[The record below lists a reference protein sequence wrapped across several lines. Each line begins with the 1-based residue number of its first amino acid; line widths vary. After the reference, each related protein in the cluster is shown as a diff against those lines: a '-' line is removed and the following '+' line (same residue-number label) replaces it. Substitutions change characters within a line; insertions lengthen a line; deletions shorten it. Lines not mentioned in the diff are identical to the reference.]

1 MMGQDI
7 MEHLYYG
14 IGVGRIGIVSLAAL
28 VSLALSWLVFL
39 YVRRAGGAIHP
50 PGDNPCHSE
59 GTRYGYGGLAVV
71 LAGTL
76 VSILATGIHSEWRPV
91 LLFVFG
97 LFLIGLLDDSH
108 PLTPGWKVILQVPLI
123 LMTALWL
130 PRPVWVPYGL
140 PWVLA
145 MTAWLTVMTNA
156 YNILDV
162 VDGLLPSVAS
172 LHLAAV
178 GLLLWMQ
185 GDTHLAMVALAF
197 AGASLGFLPGN
208 AWPGRQ
214 ILGDSGSLP
223 LGGLA
228 ALLVLYV
235 DIPSRG
241 GQGWALAALLMSI
254 PVLEVAWVSVRRLR
268 NGIPPWRGSPHHFV
282 YWLSG
287 RLRSIQGSVVGL
299 AAVQSVP
306 FVLVAVSL
314 DEPVDLVWPLA
325 VMAVLLGK
333 PLVLKWTKS

>member
-1 MMGQDI
+1 MKGPDVLELLQ
-7 MEHLYYG
+7 YG
-14 IGVGRIGIVSLAAL
+14 IGVGRIGIVILAAI
-28 VSLALSWLVFL
+28 VSLVLSWVVFL
-39 YVRRAGGAIHP
+39 YVRRVGGAIHP
-50 PGDNPCHSE
+50 PGDNPCHAE
-59 GTRYGYGGLAVV
+59 GIRYGYGGLAVV

-76 VSILATGIHSEWRPV
+76 VSVLAMGIYSEWRPV

-108 PLTPGWKVILQVPLI
+108 PLTPGWKIILQVPLV

-145 MTAWLTVMTNA
+145 VTAWLTVMTNA

-172 LHLAAV
+172 LHLSAV

-197 AGASLGFLPGN
+197 AGASLGFLPSN
-208 AWPGRQ
+208 AWRGRQ

-228 ALLVLYV
+228 ALLILYV

-241 GQGWALAALLMSI
+241 RQGWALAALLMAI
-254 PVLEVAWVSVRRLR
+254 PVLEVAWVSVRRVR
-268 NGIPPWRGSPHHFV
+268 SGIPPWRGSPHHFV

-287 RLRSIQGSVVGL
+287 RLGSIPGSVVAL
-299 AAVQSVP
+299 AVVQSVP
-306 FVLVAVSL
+306 FILVVVSVK
-314 DEPVDLVWPLA
+314 EPVDLVWPLA
-325 VMAVLLGK
+325 VIALLVGK
-333 PLVLKWTKS
+333 PWVQKWTRT